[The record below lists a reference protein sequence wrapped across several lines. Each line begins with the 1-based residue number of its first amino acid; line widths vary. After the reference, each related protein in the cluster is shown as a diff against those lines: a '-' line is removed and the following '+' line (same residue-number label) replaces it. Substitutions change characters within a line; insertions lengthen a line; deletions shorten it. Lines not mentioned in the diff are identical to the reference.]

1 MKFLFYKLTVISIF
15 VFSNSLIAQNI
26 VVDDTYSAQQL
37 VENVLVNSP
46 CAAVSNFSV
55 SGDTFSNGAQSYGFF
70 SYSGSDFPFS
80 NGIVLSTSKASRT
93 AGPND
98 NLIDEG
104 STSWQGDFDLEQ
116 ALEINGTFNATALEF
131 DFTPLTSKISFDYIF
146 ASEEYQGT
154 APCQY
159 SDGFAFLL
167 KVAGSTA
174 EYQNLALIPNTTTP
188 VKVTTVHPEITGS
201 SGCAAQNEAFFGS
214 YNNSVHPINFNGQTV
229 VMTAEA
235 NVIPGVTYHIKL
247 VIADEENIR
256 YDSAIFLGGGSF
268 DVGVDLGT
276 DRLIATQNPLC
287 PGENVVLDATQL
299 GSNSYQWFKDGLAI
313 SGETNP
319 TYTVN
324 TAGFYEVEVAINSS
338 TCVAK
343 GEIAIEYSTS
353 PTLVN
358 QTISQCDSNSDGVT
372 NYNLSVLNSL
382 ITNNDPQLS
391 TVTYYENL
399 SDAQLG
405 INSISNPTNYQN
417 LATNQLIATASNN
430 FGCIGFATIDL
441 QISANSVPA
450 IAPISTCDLDATQ
463 DGITLIN
470 LNSTI
475 TPTIL
480 SGFPSSYTVSYYVN
494 ESDAILNLNPLST
507 NFTNTIPNQQTIY
520 AKVVDGI
527 NCIGI
532 TPIQINVN
540 TFNPSNFNDETVYL
554 CNGTSVVLSVAG
566 GFSSYNWSTGETD
579 NSIIATSSGNYSV
592 TVTDAN
598 GCEKTKNFNVILS
611 SSATIN
617 NIIINDFAG
626 YNNSIE
632 IIATGSGIYE
642 YSLDGI
648 NYQTSPIFSGL
659 SPNSYTVFV
668 KDTNECGI
676 VNKVVYVLD
685 YPRFFTPNGDG
696 INDVWRIKRIQFLDN
711 AVITIF
717 DRFGKVI
724 YSFNQYAIGW
734 NGKYNGNDLPST
746 DYWFV
751 ITLNN
756 GKTIKGNFS
765 LKR

>member
-1 MKFLFYKLTVISIF
+1 MKFLFYKLTIISIF
-15 VFSNSLIAQNI
+15 VFGNSLIAQNI

-46 CAAVSNFSV
+46 CATVSNFSV

-80 NGIVLSTSKASRT
+80 NGIVLSTSRASRT

-154 APCQY
+154 APCRY

-167 KVAGSTA
+167 KVAGSTD
-174 EYQNLALIPNTTTP
+174 EYQNLALVPGTSTP
-188 VKVTTVHPEITGS
+188 VKVTTVHPEIEGS
-201 SGCAAQNEAFFGS
+201 NGCIAQNETFFGS
-214 YNNSVHPINFNGQTV
+214 YNSSVHPINFNGQTI

-235 NVIPGVTYHIKL
+235 NVTPGVTYHIKL

-287 PGENVVLDATQL
+287 SGENVVLNATQS
-299 GSNSYQWFKDGLAI
+299 GSNTYQWFKDGLAI
-313 SGETNP
+313 TGETNP
-319 TYTVN
+319 TYTV
-324 TAGFYEVEVAINSS
+324 TDDGFYEVEVSINSS

-343 GEIAIEYSTS
+343 GEITIEYSTA
-353 PTLVN
+353 PILVN
-358 QTISQCDSNSDGVT
+358 QTITQCDINSDGIT

-382 ITNNDPQLS
+382 ITNGDAQLS
-391 TVTYYENL
+391 NVTYYENL

-405 INSISNPTNYQN
+405 INAIANPTNYQN
-417 LATNQLIATASNN
+417 LSTNQLTATAANN

-441 QISANSVPA
+441 QISTNSVPA

-463 DGITLIN
+463 DGLTLID
-470 LNSTI
+470 LSTTV
-475 TPTIL
+475 TPTLL
-480 SGFPSSYTVSYYVN
+480 SGFPSSYTASYFSN
-494 ESDAILNLNPLST
+494 ENDAILNLNPLNT
-507 NFTNTIPNQQTIY
+507 NFTNTTPNQQTIY
-520 AKVVDGI
+520 GKVVDGI

-532 TPIQINVN
+532 TPIQININ
-540 TFNPSNFNDETVYL
+540 TFTPSNFDDETVYL
-554 CNGTSVVLSVAG
+554 CNGTSVILSVAG
-566 GFSSYNWSTGETD
+566 GFSSYDWTNGETD
-579 NSIIATSSGNYSV
+579 NSIIVTTSGNYSV
-592 TVTDAN
+592 TVSDIN
-598 GCEKTKNFNVILS
+598 GCEKTKNFNVVLS

-617 NIIINDFAG
+617 DVVINDFAG

-648 NYQTSPIFSGL
+648 NYQSSPLFFGL
-659 SPNSYTVFV
+659 SPNAYTVYV
-668 KDTNECGI
+668 KDTNQCGI
-676 VNKVVYVLD
+676 VTKVVYVLD

-696 INDVWRIKRIQFLDN
+696 TNDVWRIKRIQFLDDALIN
-711 AVITIF
+711 IF
-717 DRFGKVI
+717 DRFGKLI
-724 YSFNQYAIGW
+724 ISLNQDSIGW
-734 NGKYNGNDLPST
+734 NGTYNGIDLPST